1 MVHSLD
7 GICVCQ
13 LFAKHL
19 KRRFIFQEMFG
30 DPNKGSILNKIV
42 QGIKKL
48 SGSTSRDSQCPLEAI
63 TVADDVVDSDCHNF
77 LEGIKVQGKSNS
89 I

>member
-1 MVHSLD
+1 M
-7 GICVCQ
+7 G
-13 LFAKHL
+13 FASVNYLPKHL
-19 KRRFIFQEMFG
+19 KRSFIFQEMFG
-30 DPNKGSILNKIV
+30 DSNKGSILNKIV

-63 TVADDVVDSDCHNF
+63 TVADDVVDSECHNF
-77 LEGIKVQGKSNS
+77 MEGIKVQGKSNS